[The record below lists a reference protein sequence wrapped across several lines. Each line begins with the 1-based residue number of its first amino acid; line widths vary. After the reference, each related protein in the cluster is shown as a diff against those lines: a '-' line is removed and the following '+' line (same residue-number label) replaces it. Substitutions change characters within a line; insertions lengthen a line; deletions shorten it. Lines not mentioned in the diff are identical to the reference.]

1 MTREKALKVAN
12 ALYAIEN
19 FELLADDLEQVIAKH
34 EEHVPDIDIFRD
46 RLMDI
51 IVEETQ
57 RLNGIL
63 EKL

>member
-1 MTREKALKVAN
+1 MTREKALEVAN

-46 RLMDI
+46 QLMDI
-51 IVEETQ
+51 IVEEKQ
-57 RLNGIL
+57 RLSGIL

>member
-1 MTREKALKVAN
+1 MTREKALKIAN

-34 EEHVPDIDIFRD
+34 EEHIPDIDIFRD
-46 RLMDI
+46 RLMGI
-51 IVEETQ
+51 IVEQ

>member
-34 EEHVPDIDIFRD
+34 EEHIPDIDIFGD
-46 RLMDI
+46 RLMGI

-57 RLNGIL
+57 RLNEIL

>member
-1 MTREKALKVAN
+1 MTRKKALEVAN

-34 EEHVPDIDIFRD
+34 EEHVPDIDVFRD
-46 RLMDI
+46 QLIDI
-51 IVEETQ
+51 IAEEKQ
-57 RLNGIL
+57 RLNAIL

>member
-34 EEHVPDIDIFRD
+34 EEYIPDIGIFRD

-51 IVEETQ
+51 IVEEEQ
-57 RLNGIL
+57 RLNAIL
-63 EKL
+63 KKL

>member
-19 FELLADDLEQVIAKH
+19 FELLADDLEQVIVKH
-34 EEHVPDIDIFRD
+34 EEYVPDIDIFRD
-46 RLMDI
+46 RLMNI
-51 IVEETQ
+51 IVEEKQ
-57 RLNGIL
+57 RLDAIL

>member
-57 RLNGIL
+57 RLNEIL